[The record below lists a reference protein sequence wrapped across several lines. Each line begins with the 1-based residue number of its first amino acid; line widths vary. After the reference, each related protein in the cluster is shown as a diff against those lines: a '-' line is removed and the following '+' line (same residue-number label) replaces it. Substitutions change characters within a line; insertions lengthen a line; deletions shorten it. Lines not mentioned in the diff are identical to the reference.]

1 MTRPIKPRSRERG
14 SVLVEMA
21 FALPIL
27 AVILLSIIDLG
38 LIVREY
44 QLVQNAARE
53 GAHYS
58 ALQTNNIFMST
69 DPNAICTRIRQFV
82 VDYAAQEN
90 IVINSSSIAI
100 TQSYPIPGGY
110 GSEVTVTYT
119 RPVLLLGAPFLP
131 VGSLTLTGRSV
142 FHNLYGSVSG
152 ASCP

>member
-1 MTRPIKPRSRERG
+1 M
-14 SVLVEMA
+14 EMA

-58 ALQTNNIFMST
+58 ALSGDTRIWNSTNPS
-69 DPNAICTRIRQFV
+69 AICAKIKQFV

-90 IVINSSSIAI
+90 IVINTSDVTINQYYYIPNSS
-100 TQSYPIPGGY
+100 Y
-110 GSEVTVTYT
+110 GSEIQVNYT

-142 FHNLYGSVSG
+142 FVNLYGSGPS
-152 ASCP
+152 ACP